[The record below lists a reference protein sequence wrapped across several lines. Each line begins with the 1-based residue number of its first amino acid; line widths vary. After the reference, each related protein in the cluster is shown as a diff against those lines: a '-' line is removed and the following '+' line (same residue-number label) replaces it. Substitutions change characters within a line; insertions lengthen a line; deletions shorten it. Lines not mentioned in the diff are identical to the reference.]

1 MIGTSVMK
9 ELLHTKTCLYLYF
22 LHVTFIK
29 LGILA
34 PGWSGKVYIIGTRR
48 GQEQLNFIK
57 NFLDEN
63 TLKDD
68 QVALI

>member
-1 MIGTSVMK
+1 ME

-22 LHVTFIK
+22 LHVTFMK
-29 LGILA
+29 LEILT

-48 GQEQLNFIK
+48 EQEQLNFIK

-63 TLKDD
+63 TLSDD
-68 QVALI
+68 QVTLIW